1 METDDILSNSHFFM
15 NFSAL
20 CWKRICGSRRSLS
33 ENVLCWKLSSQNL
46 RFPFNIKMFLLN
58 RSFSFFDWFLN
69 PDTCT
74 LQVTQTA

>member
-46 RFPFNIKMFLLN
+46 RFPFNIKMFLL
-58 RSFSFFDWFLN
+58 
-69 PDTCT
+69 
-74 LQVTQTA
+74 